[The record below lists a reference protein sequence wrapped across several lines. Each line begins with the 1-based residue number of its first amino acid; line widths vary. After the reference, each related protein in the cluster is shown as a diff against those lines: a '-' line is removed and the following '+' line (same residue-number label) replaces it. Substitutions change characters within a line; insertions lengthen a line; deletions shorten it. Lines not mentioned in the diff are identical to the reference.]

1 MKKLALFLLIFLTI
15 LAIWKFFSSNPI
27 EKSESNQASLT
38 SSASS
43 RISNNQKNSQ
53 TLERVRSAA
62 QRRLPTVK
70 FDGKEKTK
78 FSDFGSVIEE
88 LDVMEIL
95 LSVETEFGIDIP
107 EKTINELVGYENR
120 RNLREQLSLYLIA
133 GLVEEVLP
141 SEDR

>member
-1 MKKLALFLLIFLTI
+1 MKRLVLFLLISLTI
-15 LAIWKFFSSNPI
+15 LAIWKFFSSNQI
-27 EKSESNQASLT
+27 EISESNQASLT
-38 SSASS
+38 SSANS
-43 RISNNQKNSQ
+43 RIRNNQKNSQ

-62 QRRLPTVK
+62 QRRLPAVK
-70 FDGKEKTK
+70 FDGQEKTK
-78 FSDFGSVIEE
+78 FSDFDSVIEE

-120 RNLREQLSLYLIA
+120 RNLREQLSLSLLA

>member
-1 MKKLALFLLIFLTI
+1 MKRLVLFLLISLTI
-15 LAIWKFFSSNPI
+15 LAIWKFFSSNQI
-27 EKSESNQASLT
+27 EISESNQASLT
-38 SSASS
+38 SSANS
-43 RISNNQKNSQ
+43 RIRNNQKNSQ
-53 TLERVRSAA
+53 ILERVRSAA
-62 QRRLPTVK
+62 QRRLPAVK
-70 FDGKEKTK
+70 FDGQEKTK
-78 FSDFGSVIEE
+78 FSDFDSVIEE

-120 RNLREQLSLYLIA
+120 RNLREQLSLSLLA

>member
-1 MKKLALFLLIFLTI
+1 MKRLALFLLISLTI
-15 LAIWKFFSSNPI
+15 LAIWKFFSSNQYEI
-27 EKSESNQASLT
+27 SEPNQASLT
-38 SSASS
+38 SSANS

-62 QRRLPTVK
+62 QRRLPAVK
-70 FDGKEKTK
+70 FDGQEKTK
-78 FSDFGSVIEE
+78 FSDFDSVIEE

-120 RNLREQLSLYLIA
+120 RNLREQLSLSLIA